1 MVALKKLMLI
11 ANTNNNYAFA
21 DENHIIYRITMWFE
35 NFASKPQPGD
45 YIFISESIITDP
57 EEINTP
63 KTYGP
68 FTTLSFA
75 KKPENMTESDFIVVV
90 NDEGM
95 VVYQRYYG

>member
-1 MVALKKLMLI
+1 MKKLMLI
-11 ANTNNNYAFA
+11 DNTNNNYVFV
-21 DENHIIYRITMWFE
+21 DESRIIYKITMWFE

-45 YIFISESIITDP
+45 YMFISEQLLDDP

-68 FTTLSFA
+68 FTKLGFA
-75 KKPENMTESDFIVVV
+75 RKPEDMTERDFIVVV
-90 NDEGM
+90 NDERV